1 MHLYIGLVDMVALPK
16 VVICGRADSHAPRL
30 WRSLCL
36 TTLQEYWIDDTLK
49 KELYLAAS
57 HVKKV
62 QLFQRVKHLDT
73 LHRQV

>member
-1 MHLYIGLVDMVALPK
+1 MHFDVSLVNMVALPK
-16 VVICGRADSHAPRL
+16 VVISGGANSHAPRL
-30 WRSLCL
+30 GCSLCL

-57 HVKKV
+57 HVEKV